1 MRFMELATTTT
12 IESIIMARYNAHNE
26 LIKTKFFGM
35 LENAKGRDPK
45 TVDSYVK
52 SIHEFEFYSKFIDF
66 KKFDI
71 ALAVGFKEYLSDKKN
86 KRTRQNIS
94 KSYLQHCTSQV
105 REFFEWLSRQ
115 KGYSRCIQHDDAQYF
130 TLTRNN
136 RNRARATEYQESYT
150 IDEII
155 STIRK
160 MPSSTL
166 IEMRNKAM
174 ISLTLLTTPRI
185 SALQTARMGS
195 IKYYRDFDAWAFV
208 QNPNLV
214 DTKFAKHITAF
225 FIGNVRDLYNNV
237 HIFIESLKVE
247 GFTDKCPLFP
257 RIVPSFTRDGL
268 PCLVLEK
275 EFIKSQTTIRTIF
288 KQAFENNELPYLKPH
303 SFRHSITRK
312 MMRSD
317 RSPLLVSNL
326 SQNLGHEKN
335 QGVIISCYGTSPE
348 HERAGILKGFEL
360 E

>member
-1 MRFMELATTTT
+1 
-12 IESIIMARYNAHNE
+12 MAGYNAQNE
-26 LIKTKFFGM
+26 LIKIKFFGM

-66 KKFDI
+66 KNFDI

-86 KRTRQNIS
+86 KRTGQNIS

-115 KGYSRCIQHDDAQYF
+115 KGYTRYIQHDDAQYF
-130 TLTRNN
+130 TLSRNN

-155 STIRK
+155 STIRQ
-160 MPSSTL
+160 MPSSTP
-166 IEMRNKAM
+166 IEMRHKAM

-195 IKYYRDFDAWAFV
+195 IKYYRDFEAWAFV

-225 FIGNVRDLYNNV
+225 FIGNVPDLYSNV
-237 HIFIESLKVE
+237 HNFIEFLKGQ

-257 RIVPSFTRDGL
+257 RIIPSFTREGL
-268 PCLVLEK
+268 PCLVLER

-288 KQAFENNELPYLKPH
+288 SQAFENNDLPYYKPH
-303 SFRHSITRK
+303 SFRHAITRK

-317 RSPLLVSNL
+317 RSPLLISNL
-326 SQNLGHEKN
+326 AQNLGHEKN

-348 HERAGILKGFEL
+348 HERAGILKSFEL

>member
-1 MRFMELATTTT
+1 MKKTK
-12 IESIIMARYNAHNE
+12 YNSQNE

-45 TVDSYVK
+45 TVDSYVNA
-52 SIHEFEFYSKFIDF
+52 IHEFEVYSNFLDF
-66 KKFDI
+66 KKFSTK
-71 ALAVGFKEYLSDKKN
+71 LAVGFKEYLSNKKN
-86 KRTRQNIS
+86 KRTGQNIS
-94 KSYLQHCTSQV
+94 KSHLQHYTSQL

-115 KGYSRCIQHDDAQYF
+115 KGYDRYIQYDDVQYF
-130 TLTRNN
+130 TLSRNN
-136 RNRARATEYQESYT
+136 RNRARATNYQESYT
-150 IDEII
+150 IEEII

-160 MPSSTL
+160 MPSGTP
-166 IEMRNKAM
+166 IEMRNKAI
-174 ISLTLLTTPRI
+174 ISLALLTTPRI
-185 SALQTARMGS
+185 SALQTARIGS

-225 FIGNVRDLYNNV
+225 FIGNVQDLYNNV
-237 HIFIESLKVE
+237 LDFVEFLKLK

-257 RIVPSFTRDGL
+257 KIISSFTKEGL

-275 EFIKSQTTIRTIF
+275 DFIKSQSTVRAIF
-288 KQAFENNELPYLKPH
+288 KKAFHNNDLPYRKPH
-303 SFRHSITRK
+303 SFRHTITRK

-317 RSPLLVSNL
+317 RSPLLISNL
-326 SQNLGHEKN
+326 GQNFGHEKD

-348 HERAGILKGFEL
+348 HDRAGILKAFEL

>member
-1 MRFMELATTTT
+1 MKK
-12 IESIIMARYNAHNE
+12 IKYNPQNE
-26 LIKTKFFGM
+26 LIKSKFFGM

-52 SIHEFEFYSKFIDF
+52 AIHEFEVYSNFIDF
-66 KKFDI
+66 KKFNTKM
-71 ALAVGFKEYLSDKKN
+71 AVSFKEYLSAKKN
-86 KRTRQNIS
+86 KRTGQNIS
-94 KSYLQHCTSQV
+94 KSYLQHYTSQI

-115 KGYSRCIQHDDAQYF
+115 KGYEKYIQYDDAQYF

-136 RNRARATEYQESYT
+136 RNRARATNYQESYT
-150 IDEII
+150 IEEII
-155 STIRK
+155 STIRQ
-160 MPSSTL
+160 MPANTP

-185 SALQTARMGS
+185 SALQTARICS

-225 FIGNVRDLYNNV
+225 FIGNVHDLYDNV
-237 HIFIESLKVE
+237 FRFVEFIKGQ
-247 GFTDKCPLFP
+247 GFTDKDPLFP
-257 RIVPSFTRDGL
+257 KLTPNFTNEGL
-268 PCLVLEK
+268 QCLSLEK
-275 EFIKSQTTIRTIF
+275 EFIRSSSAIRTIF
-288 KQAFENNELPYLKPH
+288 RQAFDTNGLPYYKPH
-303 SFRHSITRK
+303 SFRHAMTRK

-317 RSPLLVSNL
+317 RSPLLISNL
-326 SQNLGHEKN
+326 TQNLGHERN

-348 HERAGILKGFEL
+348 HERAGILKAFEL

>member
-1 MRFMELATTTT
+1 MKK
-12 IESIIMARYNAHNE
+12 IKYNPQNE
-26 LIKTKFFGM
+26 LIKSKFFGM

-52 SIHEFEFYSKFIDF
+52 AIHEFEVYSNFIDF
-66 KKFDI
+66 KKFNTKM
-71 ALAVGFKEYLSDKKN
+71 AVGFKEYLSAKKN
-86 KRTRQNIS
+86 KRTGQNIS
-94 KSYLQHCTSQV
+94 KSYLQHYTSQI

-115 KGYSRCIQHDDAQYF
+115 KGYEKYIQYDDAQYF

-136 RNRARATEYQESYT
+136 RNRARATNYQESYT
-150 IDEII
+150 IEEII
-155 STIRK
+155 STIRQ
-160 MPSSTL
+160 MPGNTP

-185 SALQTARMGS
+185 SAVQTARICS

-225 FIGNVRDLYNNV
+225 FIGNVRDLYDNV
-237 HIFIESLKVE
+237 FRFVEFLKGQ
-247 GFTDKCPLFP
+247 GFTDKDPLFP
-257 RIVPSFTRDGL
+257 KLTSSFTNEGL
-268 PCLVLEK
+268 QFLSLEK
-275 EFIKSQTTIRTIF
+275 EFIRSASAIRTIF
-288 KQAFENNELPYLKPH
+288 RQAFDNNDLPYYKPH
-303 SFRHSITRK
+303 SFRHAMTRK

-317 RSPLLVSNL
+317 RSPLLISNL
-326 SQNLGHEKN
+326 TQNLGHERN

-348 HERAGILKGFEL
+348 HERAGILKAFEL

>member
-1 MRFMELATTTT
+1 MKK
-12 IESIIMARYNAHNE
+12 IKYNPQNE
-26 LIKTKFFGM
+26 LIKSKFFGM

-52 SIHEFEFYSKFIDF
+52 AIHEFEVYSNFIDF
-66 KKFDI
+66 KKFNTKM
-71 ALAVGFKEYLSDKKN
+71 AVGFKEYLSAKKN
-86 KRTRQNIS
+86 KRTGQNIS
-94 KSYLQHCTSQV
+94 KSYLQHYTSQI

-115 KGYSRCIQHDDAQYF
+115 KGYEKYIQYDDAQYF

-136 RNRARATEYQESYT
+136 RNRARATNYQESYT
-150 IDEII
+150 IEEII
-155 STIRK
+155 STIRQ
-160 MPSSTL
+160 MPTNTP

-185 SALQTARMGS
+185 SAVQTARICS

-225 FIGNVRDLYNNV
+225 FIGNVRDLYDNV
-237 HIFIESLKVE
+237 FRFVEFLKGQ
-247 GFTDKCPLFP
+247 GFTDKDPLFP
-257 RIVPSFTRDGL
+257 KLTSSFTNEGL
-268 PCLVLEK
+268 QFLSLEK
-275 EFIKSQTTIRTIF
+275 EFIRSSSAIRAIF
-288 KQAFENNELPYLKPH
+288 RQAFDNNDLPYYKPH
-303 SFRHSITRK
+303 SFRHAMTRK

-317 RSPLLVSNL
+317 RSPLLISNL
-326 SQNLGHEKN
+326 TQNLGHERN

-348 HERAGILKGFEL
+348 HERAGILKAFEL